1 MIARIAT
8 RAARGAR
15 CDALSEGSDTVGA
28 MAYRWIPTPDPGLGP
43 ELDQAFD
50 DQPRAE
56 AWLAEHWEEL
66 LDEGVGS
73 VTLVDDDRLVY
84 GPMPLTG

>member
-1 MIARIAT
+1 M
-8 RAARGAR
+8 G
-15 CDALSEGSDTVGA
+15 DALSDPSDSLAG
-28 MAYRWIPTPDPGLGP
+28 MAYRWAPTPDPGLDP
-43 ELDQAFD
+43 ELDQRFD

-66 LDEGVGS
+66 LDEGVAS
-73 VTLVDDDRLVY
+73 VTLVENDRVIY